1 MPTDGII
8 IQKVKKDGVINSG
21 YSTQISQEK
30 TNQKALWTLSSFDQ
44 SIEQCKWKFQ
54 YANHIKFAFINWTF
68 ICWGPQTHF
77 IHY

>member
-30 TNQKALWTLSSFDQ
+30 TNQKAL
-44 SIEQCKWKFQ
+44 
-54 YANHIKFAFINWTF
+54 
-68 ICWGPQTHF
+68 
-77 IHY
+77 